1 METLDLKVLE
11 YENDDLLNTNGFHY
25 VGVIKTT
32 YDQLVEIFGKPTFT
46 DADPYEKV
54 NAEWTIQSTVVE
66 KDEDPDDY
74 FYKGFTIYNWK
85 TGYIPTEEYEW
96 HIGGHD
102 FEAKEI
108 ADAIFENHI
117 NTNEGQDVMITITT
131 AVTIT
136 MCCTMFAFY
145 FGQNLGRREKIE
157 VIIDSM
163 LTRLEKDGF
172 IRTKKGKD
180 GETEL
185 IPIKD
190 LTNGF

>member
-54 NAEWTIQSTVVE
+54 NAEWVIESQVVE
-66 KDEDPDDY
+66 KNEDPDDY

-96 HIGGHD
+96 HVGGHD

-145 FGQNLGRREKIE
+145 FGQSLGRRERIE

-163 LTRLEKDGF
+163 LTRLEKDGY